1 VARSEA
7 IERIA
12 RPPDGSLTAAH
23 AWDTMVDVGKLYEKI
38 RDAIQ
43 EDRLV
48 FSLHAENQLS
58 SRGVLRWQAV
68 AGFWDGKLAR
78 EHPQARPNPKIV
90 MRQMLPDGA
99 EVVAVWAYVES
110 IERAKLV
117 TLYLEDER

>member
-1 VARSEA
+1 MR
-7 IERIA
+7 
-12 RPPDGSLTAAH
+12 
-23 AWDTMVDVGKLYEKI
+23 
-38 RDAIQ
+38 

-68 AGFWDGKLAR
+68 AGFFDGRLAG
-78 EHPQARPNPKIV
+78 EYPAARPNPKIV
-90 MRQMLPDGA
+90 VRQALPDGA

-117 TLYLEDER
+117 TLYFENER